1 MTTSV
6 ERRFPAVAAL
16 LAAVVGLVLIL
27 IAAMQLASGD
37 SVGTAASPT
46 SISVASTTT
55 PAEPA
60 VSTPS
65 TTLSAD
71 FTPGAVVLVTD
82 DSGSI
87 SAILPAEWA
96 DVSGVEW
103 VVDNNRIGPSITAAP
118 DIDAWYASWGTPG
131 VFVGV
136 STSSL
141 APEPGDF
148 SGICSLGEFEERSAG
163 VLAGTVQA
171 WSDCGA
177 EGGDFYVFV
186 GGPPDSSWSVLV
198 QLVDVDGSGRATL
211 DQILT
216 TFSYE
221 T

>member
-1 MTTSV
+1 MTTSD

-16 LAAVVGLVLIL
+16 LAALVGLVLIS
-27 IAAMQLASGD
+27 IAAVRLASGD
-37 SVGTAASPT
+37 STGTAASPT

-55 PAEPA
+55 AAEPA
-60 VSTPS
+60 VSTSNP
-65 TTLSAD
+65 TLAAD
-71 FTPGAVVLVTD
+71 FAPGAVVLVTD

-103 VVDNNRIGPSITAAP
+103 VVDNNRVGPSITAAP

-148 SGICSLGEFEERSAG
+148 SGICSLGELEERSAG